1 MLDGLFKITRDFDM
15 QTQPHLLLLQK
26 TMVVAE
32 GVGRRLNPRVNIW
45 QLALPLVED
54 WIRGNL
60 GPEARLRD
68 ELARI
73 AQAAGRLPD
82 LVMLAERRLKLDQ
95 AAPPEPTRSQR
106 QRMLELLLALAL
118 GLATGLAL
126 GR

>member
-1 MLDGLFKITRDFDM
+1 MH
-15 QTQPHLLLLQK
+15 QQPELVLLQK

-45 QLALPLVED
+45 QLAQPLVED

-60 GPEARLRD
+60 GPDARLRD

-73 AQAAGRLPD
+73 AEAAGRLPD
-82 LVMLAERRLKLDQ
+82 LVVLAERRLKLDLL
-95 AAPPEPTRSQR
+95 ATVEPAHARR
-106 QRMLELLLALAL
+106 QRMLELLLALAV
-118 GLATGLAL
+118 GLVAGLAL